1 MSVCVYLYV
10 NGIGKSVCVYM
21 CVYMS
26 VCVYIYV
33 YMSVFISLNIKRL
46 PYNIRKFTSL
56 YIRKFPIY
64 KEVFSTKSFPIYKE
78 VPLYIRKCLIFK

>member
-1 MSVCVYLYV
+1 MHMWMYVCMYVCICVYVSVCVYLYV

-33 YMSVFISLNIKRL
+33 YMSVFISLNINENFLIFREV
-46 PYNIRKFTSL
+46 Y
-56 YIRKFPIY
+56 FPKY
-64 KEVFSTKSFPIYKE
+64 KELP
-78 VPLYIRKCLIFK
+78 